1 MGLGVAGGGV
11 EAGEAAEGI
20 EEEKILTEATTR
32 GRREQARRCLGFDL
46 FKKQNH

>member
-1 MGLGVAGGGV
+1 MVGLGVAGGGV
-11 EAGEAAEGI
+11 EAGEEAEGI

-46 FKKQNH
+46 LKQNH